1 MTFDTLT
8 TDCPRCGGKG
18 TIDHFRHINGGEC
31 FLCDGAGTVDL
42 RQVVAREG
50 RRGRQIVRLQVAKD
64 PTGAATGGLVQ
75 VLSSHDPAAFR
86 AGKEG
91 ASCEAVWTQSIES
104 IDVLRQIWAAWKGTN
119 ALLEVWQCV
128 SDQDRRSGE
137 RGHRVI
143 YQA

>member
-1 MTFDTLT
+1 MAFDTLT

-31 FLCDGAGTVDL
+31 FLCDGAGIVDL

-50 RRGRQIVRLQVAKD
+50 CRGKQFVRLQVTKD
-64 PTGAATGGLVQ
+64 HTGAAISGMVQ
-75 VLSSHDPAAFR
+75 VLSSHDPTAFR
-86 AGKEG
+86 TGKKG
-91 ASCEAVWTQSIES
+91 ASCEAVWTCSIES
-104 IDVLRQIWAAWKGTN
+104 IDTLRQIWAAWKGAN

-128 SDQDRRSGE
+128 TDQARRSGE

-143 YQA
+143 YQS